1 MFFQKSL
8 YHKSIAKTVLIG
20 IFIGILTG
28 CISTNKEEQ
37 AKPNLLFILLDD
49 LGKEWI
55 SIYGAEDIETP
66 VVDQLARSGMLFNN
80 AYSMPQCTPS
90 RVALMTGQYPWRNGW
105 INHYDVPRWGHGAH
119 FDPEEYPSGTK

>member
-8 YHKSIAKTVLIG
+8 YHTSIAKTVLIG

-119 FDPEEYPSGTK
+119 FDP